1 MKPHTP
7 YDTAGRRSIGR
18 RALTSAGD
26 EDSPSSAMISERPT
40 PLAWAVSGLICA
52 AMFLAPPWL
61 DRQAFLL
68 WMFGAFGVSLA
79 LSAFPRPGV
88 ARAGEVLSAW
98 IGVACLTLAA
108 SGLIARVADRAVYVY
123 ACGLHSGF
131 ISEIMEGRE
140 VVKAWAMTQGQ
151 GIYTGL
157 GEYPLFVTLYGPL
170 YYALAAVSSLMSGPG
185 VYSARLVSVVSGVAL
200 GAVAGGVAFRLTG
213 SALAGLACAAM
224 TLVTPTMGYAAHAR
238 PDVLVWLTLFCGL
251 YCLLGAMKT
260 PRRMGASFWGAAV
273 FFILA
278 AFSKQQTWVF
288 IAAALGWCL
297 WDAGLRPLG
306 ARLAAVMAAGCA
318 LALAGMQWATGGE
331 YLRQTFLFPKRMS
344 ALSSYNSFA
353 SAWERFREFMLSHW
367 GLAAVFAASLAL
379 RRRGLGLM
387 EVMFLAGL
395 GSMVMVM
402 RWWGS
407 SVNHFLSLA
416 LFMLVESGTLLAA
429 LFRDRRYGWAALCL
443 ALIAPP
449 AFSVSIPSGPDP
461 CGTAAERDAAQ
472 ALEARLERIPGPVIM
487 DAEGA
492 YVFLN
497 KPLFSR
503 LRLYDAW
510 ETDFFDKTGLWS
522 LPDSVLASDI
532 RARAVPAFVDSQ
544 VFMSGD
550 LAGLVRSYYRVDF
563 KAGRYT
569 VYTPRRDSA
578 ILAYAGPSRPCPGG
592 ECMETAAADGLKDWG
607 NYLQPAGE
615 KGTLALAARPSR
627 PGGEARLVYYP
638 RFTAP
643 GQELRVFVQD
653 GGGDWTEVDHLAY
666 EGPPPGTGFE
676 SRRELALPVSGEGFL
691 VRFELSGAAQLW
703 MTPRQPLMAYFG
715 EPHLTR

>member
-1 MKPHTP
+1 MT
-7 YDTAGRRSIGR
+7 
-18 RALTSAGD
+18 
-26 EDSPSSAMISERPT
+26 SERPT
-40 PLAWAVSGLICA
+40 PLAWAASLLVCA
-52 AMFLAPPWL
+52 ALFLAPPWL
-61 DRQAFLL
+61 DRQAVFL
-68 WMFGAFGVSLA
+68 WMCGAFGASLA
-79 LSAFPRPGV
+79 LTAVPRQGA
-88 ARAGEVLSAW
+88 ARAGRTLAVWLGA
-98 IGVACLTLAA
+98 ACLALAA
-108 SGLIARVADRAVYVY
+108 SGLFARVADRAAYFAV
-123 ACGLHSGF
+123 CGLRSEF

-140 VVKAWAMTQGQ
+140 IVKAWALTQGQ

-157 GEYPLFVTLYGPL
+157 DGYPLFVTLYGPF
-170 YYALAAVSSLMSGPG
+170 YYVLAAVSSVMSGPG
-185 VYSARLVSVVSGVAL
+185 VHSARLVSVVSGIAL
-200 GAVAGGVAFRLTG
+200 GAVAGGVVFRLTG
-213 SALAGLACAAM
+213 SVLAAMACAAM
-224 TLVTPTMGYAAHAR
+224 TLTTPTMGYAAHAR
-238 PDVLVWLTLFCGL
+238 PDVLVWLTLFAGL

-260 PRRMGASFWGAAV
+260 PRRMGASFWGAAA

-297 WDAGLRPLG
+297 WDANLRPLG
-306 ARLAAVMAAGCA
+306 TRLAVVMAAGCA

-353 SAWERFREFMLSHW
+353 SAWERFREFLMSHW
-367 GLAAVFAASLAL
+367 GLTAVFAASLAT
-379 RRRGLGLM
+379 RRRRLGLM

-416 LFMLVESGTLLAA
+416 LFMLIGSCTLLAA
-429 LFRDRRYGWAALCL
+429 LFRERRYGWAALCL

-449 AFSVSIPSGPDP
+449 AFSFSIPSGPDP
-461 CGTAAERDAAQ
+461 CGTAAEREAAQ
-472 ALEARLERIPGPVIM
+472 ALESRLEKIAGPVIM

-492 YVFLN
+492 YVFLG

-522 LPDSVLASDI
+522 LPDSVLARDI
-532 RARAVPAFVDSQ
+532 RERGAAAFVDSQ
-544 VFMSGD
+544 VFMSSD

-569 VYTPRRDSA
+569 VYTPRQASA
-578 ILAYAGPSRPCPGG
+578 ILAYAGPRHPCPGG
-592 ECMETAAADGLKDWG
+592 GCMEAAGVEGLKDWG
-607 NYLQPAGE
+607 DYLQPTGAEG
-615 KGTLALAARPSR
+615 ALVLKAPASV
-627 PGGEARLVYYP
+627 PGGGSRLVYYP

-643 GQELRVFVQD
+643 GQEIRVLVPGD
-653 GGGDWTEVDHLAY
+653 GAGWIVADRLAY

-676 SRRELALPVSGEGFL
+676 NRREVALPVYGEGFL
-691 VRFELSGAAQLW
+691 IRFELSGAAQLW
-703 MTPRQPLMAYFG
+703 MTSRQPLMAYFG